1 MKNQPELNLRIPE
14 DLLRKL
20 LYVSEAEGR
29 SPNNHILMLLRNNV
43 QYFERA
49 KGRIDQAKLR
59 AIDLSEYEKTLEQ
72 ILGDEVDQHGADEDN
87 IFIPQKLP
95 GENSGPPGGQRGE
108 YQIEQRYLQ
117 HCDGYI
123 AC

>member
-1 MKNQPELNLRIPE
+1 MKNQPELTLRIPE

-49 KGRIDQAKLR
+49 KGRIDQNALR
-59 AIDLSEYEKTLEQ
+59 QIDISEFEKDTQ
-72 ILGDEVDQHGADEDN
+72 A
-87 IFIPQKLP
+87 
-95 GENSGPPGGQRGE
+95 
-108 YQIEQRYLQ
+108 
-117 HCDGYI
+117 
-123 AC
+123 